1 MNVKCA
7 SEWYQCV
14 FAGNPRCITLADPK
28 AVHLVDFRARAMLK
42 RFFFS
47 IPSSQVD
54 SFECITSIQRHPKN
68 WQHHFLATDQ
78 SLQRPV
84 LKWRHHIQDP
94 VQFVDI
100 TCNAIPGYDD
110 TVVLTSGSKHHQTH
124 CFQYSGTKGHSDR
137 VLTASRGQTY
147 VPPTSTCLPWKVNS
161 YTLPV

>member
-1 MNVKCA
+1 MIKITG
-7 SEWYQCV
+7 SV
-14 FAGNPRCITLADPK
+14 FL
-28 AVHLVDFRARAMLK
+28 FSQARAMSK

-84 LKWRHHIQDP
+84 LKWRQHIEDP

-100 TCNAIPGYDD
+100 TCNAIPDCDD
-110 TVVLTSGSKHHQTH
+110 TVVLVSGSKHHQTH

-147 VPPTSTCLPWKVNS
+147 VPPTSTCLPWKVNY
-161 YTLPV
+161 YTLPL